1 MSNAMTT
8 DSIKSSLEEYW
19 TSSDDETQ
27 RALERKLVALGEP
40 CLKAIKAVALDRNV
54 EINTRK
60 AAVCCIAAFGGDE
73 AANFLAGNFV
83 IGKNPGALYDA
94 FENGDPSGAYPLLM
108 TAKCCL
114 EKMGYEV
121 RLTE

>member
-1 MSNAMTT
+1 MSTDEIQTT
-8 DSIKSSLEEYW
+8 LAEHWASL
-19 TSSDDETQ
+19 DDAAQ
-27 RALERKLVALGEP
+27 RALERRLVALGGA
-40 CLKAIKAVALDRNV
+40 CLNSIKTVALDRSV

-73 AANFLAGNFV
+73 TASFLAGNFV

-94 FENGDPSGAYPLLM
+94 FENGDLSGAYPLLM